1 MADLQGLLGGSLLP
15 EQTRQGSHRDNM
27 LGSIASTGAGMR
39 QGLGKAVGM
48 DTRTDGE
55 RAKEELGK
63 LDPTNPADQKK
74 IIALVAPID
83 PQKAMEMQAKFKA
96 ENLAKTKASEQ
107 QDYDRGRNAKADAL
121 AERKQDWTESGKGK
135 GSAFKPEEAKTIERW
150 DAKRGV
156 NVIDTYMASN
166 PTVILQTV
174 DAPKDVAQVSATNA
188 KIYKGINESKRA
200 AQLTAI
206 KANKTADKLLKAIP
220 AAGLEGDFD
229 VYLSNILGA
238 QGEKEE
244 ARTMITNLINGN
256 AIQNLPKGP
265 ASDKDIALVMKGEPP
280 ANANAEYLASYA
292 RGIAKMAQAEARY
305 FSDQERWMDGNGGLH
320 GFGTY
325 QNIQM
330 AEETLSGIN
339 PLALKM
345 MEDAYGRAD
354 EAEVVTA
361 FEEEYGFNLKAL
373 KESLG
378 KDRQTLEKYKGI

>member
-27 LGSIASTGAGMR
+27 LGAIASTGAGMR

-83 PQKAMEMQAKFKA
+83 SQKAMEMQAKFKA

-107 QDYDRGRNAKADAL
+107 QAYDRGRNTKADAL
-121 AERKQDWTESGKGK
+121 AERRQAYTESGKGR
-135 GSAFKPEEAKTIERW
+135 SFKPEESVTRERY
-150 DAKRGV
+150 DAERGV
-156 NVIDTYMASN
+156 NVTDVVMASN
-166 PTVILQTV
+166 PTVVIDSYDSPV
-174 DAPKDVAQVSATNA
+174 DVAQVSATNT
-188 KIYKGINESKRA
+188 KIYKGITESKRA
-200 AQLTAI
+200 AQLTAM

-256 AIQNLPKGP
+256 AIANLPKGP

-305 FSDQERWMDGNGGLH
+305 FSDQERWMDGNDGLH

-330 AEETLSGIN
+330 AEETLAGMN
-339 PLALKM
+339 PEALKM
-345 MEDAYGRAD
+345 MENAYGRAD
-354 EAEVVTA
+354 EADVVA
-361 FEEEYGFNLKAL
+361 GFEREYGFNLKEMKRAL
-373 KESLG
+373 EL
-378 KDRQTLEKYKGI
+378 DRQTLEKYKGI

>member
-1 MADLQGLLGGSLLP
+1 MG
-15 EQTRQGSHRDNM
+15 T
-27 LGSIASTGAGMR
+27 
-39 QGLGKAVGM
+39 

-63 LDPTNPADQKK
+63 LDPTNPADQEK
-74 IIALVAPID
+74 IIALVAPFN
-83 PQKAMEMQAKFKA
+83 PEKAMEMQRQFKA

-107 QDYDRGRNAKADAL
+107 QAYDRGRNTKADAL
-121 AERKQDWTESGKGK
+121 AERRQAYTESGKG
-135 GSAFKPEEAKTIERW
+135 SSFKPEEAKTIERW
-150 DAKRGV
+150 DEDLGA
-156 NVIDTYMASN
+156 NVIDFYYPSKPN
-166 PTVILQTV
+166 EVIKTTL
-174 DAPKDVAQVSATNA
+174 AGKDVGQVSATNA
-188 KIYKGINESKRA
+188 KIYKEIGESKRA
-200 AQLTAI
+200 SQLTAI

-305 FSDQERWMDGNGGLH
+305 FSDQERWMDGNDGLH

-330 AEETLSGIN
+330 AEETLSGMN
-339 PLALKM
+339 PEALKM
-345 MEDAYGRAD
+345 MENAYGRAD
-354 EAEVVTA
+354 EAAVVA
-361 FEEEYGFNLKAL
+361 GFEREYGFNLKEIKRAL
-373 KESLG
+373 EL
-378 KDRQTLEKYKGI
+378 DRQTLEKYRGI

>member
-1 MADLQGLLGGSLLP
+1 
-15 EQTRQGSHRDNM
+15 M

-39 QGLGKAVGM
+39 QGLGKAVGT

-83 PQKAMEMQAKFKA
+83 PQKAMEMQAQFKA
-96 ENLAKTKASEQ
+96 ETLAKTKASEQ
-107 QDYDRGRNAKADAL
+107 QAYDRGRNTKADAL
-121 AERKQDWTESGKGK
+121 AERRQAYTESGKG
-135 GSAFKPEEAKTIERW
+135 GAFKPEEAKTIERW
-150 DAKRGV
+150 DEALGA
-156 NVIDTYMASN
+156 NVIDFYYPSKPN
-166 PTVILQTV
+166 EVIKTEL
-174 DAPKDVAQVSATNA
+174 AGKDVAQVSATNA
-188 KIYKGINESKRA
+188 KIYKEIGESKRA
-200 AQLTAI
+200 SQLTAI

-280 ANANAEYLASYA
+280 ANASAEYLASYA

-305 FSDQERWMDGNGGLH
+305 FSDQERWMDSNGGLH

-330 AEETLSGIN
+330 AEETLSGMK

-354 EAEVVTA
+354 EADVVA
-361 FEEEYGFNLKAL
+361 GFELEYGFNLKEIKRAL
-373 KESLG
+373 EL
-378 KDRQTLEKYKGI
+378 DRQTLEKYKGI

>member
-96 ENLAKTKASEQ
+96 ESLAKTKAAEQ
-107 QDYDRGRNAKADAL
+107 QAYDRGRNTKADAL
-121 AERKQDWTESGKGK
+121 AERKQAYTESGQGR
-135 GSAFKPEEAKTIERW
+135 AFKPEEAKTIERW
-150 DAKRGV
+150 DEALGA
-156 NVIDTYMASN
+156 NVIDFYYPSKPN
-166 PTVILQTV
+166 EVIKTEL
-174 DAPKDVAQVSATNA
+174 AGRDVAQVSATNTR
-188 KIYKGINESKRA
+188 IYKEIGESKKK
-200 AQLTAI
+200 AQDTAM

-280 ANANAEYLASYA
+280 ANADAEYLASYA

-305 FSDQERWMDGNGGLH
+305 FSDQERWMDGNDGLH

-330 AEETLSGIN
+330 AEETLSGMN
-339 PLALKM
+339 PEALKM
-345 MEDAYGRAD
+345 MENAYGRAD
-354 EAEVVTA
+354 EADVVTA
-361 FEEEYGFNLKAL
+361 FEELYGFNLKEIKRAL
-373 KESLG
+373 EL
-378 KDRQTLEKYKGI
+378 DRQTLEKYKGI